1 MGSSERVS
9 TFYNEQPLA
18 INSILAGGG
27 RGGLASRVS
36 VRPVDGFPE
45 EGIGEGEKL
54 VIGSSHNEAFPA
66 RGGRRK
72 RAGSLNKASRRQHT
86 SKEDNAV

>member
-1 MGSSERVS
+1 MS
-9 TFYNEQPLA
+9 TLHNEQPLA

-27 RGGLASRVS
+27 CGGFANRVS
-36 VRPVDGFPE
+36 VRPVDSFPE
-45 EGIGEGEKL
+45 EGTGEGEKL

-72 RAGSLNKASRRQHT
+72 RVESLNKAFRRQHT
-86 SKEDNAV
+86 SKEDNAIQTRTQR